1 MDKWLRSKIAERVGM
16 QKWQSG
22 VWVESCEN
30 VKYPHY
36 CGIQTKL
43 DKEPSEFFE
52 KRVKK
57 AN

>member
-1 MDKWLRSKIAERVGM
+1 MDTAGM
-16 QKWQSG
+16 QQWQSG
-22 VWVESCEN
+22 VWVESCED

-36 CGIQTKL
+36 CGNFYRTKLSL

-57 AN
+57 QIDKT